1 MSWIDAPGVERRPLV
16 IVEDHLHHAGELV
29 ASIAAARPQLVSQ
42 VTLCAIDRAGPD
54 TDASVREWLR
64 AYPELQVASL
74 ISAGAIDE
82 SSRDRA
88 IAIDVGDLADA
99 ASFGRLVARLLR
111 PGGVLVQDVQLS
123 TLPFV
128 PADRWWESIYS
139 AATVRGILNV
149 RPPVVRFL
157 SNKRGYSATFGR
169 ELMDA
174 GFDPRDVMDKGDLGS
189 VVVPTLVA
197 TLERQFPSRLRGRFG
212 ADPAREWIVAA
223 DDGER
228 RDVESAFDIVLWAA
242 PGGVEIGGRLVA
254 GGRLAIKPGSHEG
267 ATWRALIDDR
277 LDGGDGLPVTGVGER
292 IGPPQAERAELTNL
306 AARHIHTLRGR
317 LTDAE
322 AIVTVSHAYRL
333 RDGRWGRVI

>member
-29 ASIAAARPQLVSQ
+29 ESIAAARPQLVSQ

-54 TDASVREWLR
+54 TDASVREWLL

-74 ISAGAIDE
+74 MSAGAIDDAA
-82 SSRDRA
+82 RDRA
-88 IAIDVGDLADA
+88 IRIDAGDLADA

-139 AATVRGILNV
+139 AATVRGILSA

-174 GFDPRDVMDKGDLGS
+174 GFDPRDVMDKGDLAA
-189 VVVPTLVA
+189 VVIPTLVS
-197 TLERQFPSRLRGRFG
+197 TLERQFRLRLCGRLG
-212 ADPAREWIVAA
+212 GDPAREWMVAA

-228 RDVESAFDIVLWAA
+228 RDVERAFDLVLWPA

-267 ATWRALIDDR
+267 VTWRALIDDR
-277 LDGGDGLPVTGVGER
+277 LDGGAGLAVTSVGER
-292 IGPPQAERAELTNL
+292 IGPPHAERAELTNL

-317 LTDAE
+317 LTDGE
-322 AIVTVSHAYRL
+322 AIVTANHAYRL